1 MEDKKVRVIRKIATA
16 LTVLACAAVATT
28 PAAGQAAEGIRVLAG
43 QFGTLGDRRK
53 LDIAAP
59 LQALCGSSSMSCSAF
74 CSETSFGRYRVGRKA
89 ICRVT
94 YSCPDASVQATE
106 AAKEEVIALR
116 CEEEDDGGQDVAAPP
131 AAEPQPP
138 AYQPPRG

>member
-1 MEDKKVRVIRKIATA
+1 MIRKIATA
-16 LTVLACAAVATT
+16 LTVLSCSAVATA

-43 QFGTLGDRRK
+43 QFGTLGDKRK
-53 LDIAAP
+53 LDIVAP

-116 CEEEDDGGQDVAAPP
+116 CEEEDGGQDAAARP